1 MAKYLQVGD
10 TQVLEGSKCY
20 ELLTSKDKEDNA
32 KGKRMLE
39 YTRKAAACGYELNKI
54 EKLRKEFKDVL

>member
-1 MAKYLQVGD
+1 MKPLNVNG
-10 TQVLEGSKCY
+10 VLVMPGSKSY

-39 YTRKAAACGYELNKI
+39 YTRKAAEANYEFRKL